1 MAITPDGKTLYDV
14 SWGKGGEPPSYVI
27 PISTATNTPGK
38 PIKIQSTDATE
49 ILMNPDGK
57 TVYAIGQTATDTTEV
72 VPISTATN
80 TPGQPGTAYGA
91 EGGLAITPDGQAIY
105 FADRALKDL
114 NRVIPFSTAA
124 KTAGKLIKIDGMASA
139 IAVAP
144 DGSTA
149 YVASQL
155 SQKPTAICTGET
167 GVVTPISTATNRPG
181 RPVRVACDPYA
192 VVVTPDGKTV
202 WVGSSKWVTPI
213 STATNQ
219 AGTPITFRGSFVAM
233 VVGVAP

>member
-1 MAITPDGKTLYDV
+1 M
-14 SWGKGGEPPSYVI
+14 I

-38 PIKIQSTDATE
+38 PIKIQSTNAYD
-49 ILMNPDGK
+49 IVMGPNGK
-57 TVYAIGQTATDTTEV
+57 TVYAIGRSATGTTEV

-80 TPGQPGTAYGA
+80 TAGQPGTAYGA
-91 EGGLAITPDGQAIY
+91 AGGLAITPDGQAIY
-105 FADRALKDL
+105 FADKALKDL
-114 NRVIPFSTAA
+114 DRVIPFSTAA
-124 KTAGKLIKIDGMASA
+124 NTAGKLIKVDGMASA
-139 IAVAP
+139 IAVTP
-144 DGSTA
+144 DSSTA

-155 SQKPTAICTGET
+155 SQKPAVTCTGQT

-202 WVGSSKWVTPI
+202 WVGSSNWVTPF
-213 STATNQ
+213 STATNK

-233 VVGVAP
+233 VVGVTP